1 MDVYIFLILFRTEG
15 NLLDEL
21 EDLLDAD
28 PQAVHQALSLQHF
41 HLVRSFPVLLRN
53 RLISAGL
60 AEPVLNQKYYYDF
73 SFYLLQTAVYNTL
86 Q

>member
-1 MDVYIFLILFRTEG
+1 MDVYIFLIVFRTEG

-41 HLVRSFPVLLRN
+41 HLVRFFPVLLRT
-53 RLISAGL
+53 RLISVGL
-60 AEPVLNQKYYYDF
+60 EPVLNQKYSYDF
-73 SFYLLQTAVYNTL
+73 LFYLLQTAVYNTL